1 MRAPVGEAVSDIT
14 ALCQLLVWWRSVS
27 VLARAMETL
36 TSEMPSDASIE
47 VSDGGRDN
55 KDHGDLWTFLALAHL
70 AVTS

>member
-14 ALCQLLVWWRSVS
+14 ALCQLVWWRSVS

>member
-1 MRAPVGEAVSDIT
+1 M
-14 ALCQLLVWWRSVS
+14 S

-55 KDHGDLWTFLALAHL
+55 VIQRRFVDIPGFHL